1 MEKLLPSEA
10 SLALFCNLIALVLV
24 YNSVKDLRVTK
35 TVKEIKFEGIW
46 GELESKKCFWRQRKC
61 FKSVLLVLTKLSFWQ
76 EDWRLG
82 HHSMKFRYF
91 PDIS

>member
-35 TVKEIKFEGIW
+35 TESNLKESGGK
-46 GELESKKCFWRQRKC
+46 LESKKCFWRQTKC

-82 HHSMKFRYF
+82 HNSMKFRYF